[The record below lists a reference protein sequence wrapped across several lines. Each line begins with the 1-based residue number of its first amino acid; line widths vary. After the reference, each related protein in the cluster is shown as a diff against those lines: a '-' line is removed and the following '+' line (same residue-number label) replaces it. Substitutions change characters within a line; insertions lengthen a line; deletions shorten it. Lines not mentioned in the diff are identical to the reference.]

1 MRKII
6 SDRELLAYVNGR
18 MTTAEMRELHKKAI
32 QNGETDLLL
41 HALLVNYESQK
52 EYAAE
57 LLGIDDFEDKESE
70 TIVRIKPVSKK
81 KLGLAADAVDKNKKS

>member
-1 MRKII
+1 MKRII
-6 SDRELLAYVNGR
+6 SDRELLSYVNGR
-18 MTTAEMRELHKKAI
+18 MTTDEMRELHKKAI

-57 LLGIDDFEDKESE
+57 LLGIDDEESD
-70 TIVRIKPVSKK
+70 TIVRMKPISKVEI
-81 KLGLAADAVDKNKKS
+81 GLAADAVDKNKKS

>member
-1 MRKII
+1 MKRII
-6 SDRELLAYVNGR
+6 SDRELLSYVNGR

-32 QNGETDLLL
+32 QNDETDLLL

-70 TIVRIKPVSKK
+70 TIVKMKPASKVK
-81 KLGLAADAVDKNKKS
+81 IGLAADAVDKNKKS